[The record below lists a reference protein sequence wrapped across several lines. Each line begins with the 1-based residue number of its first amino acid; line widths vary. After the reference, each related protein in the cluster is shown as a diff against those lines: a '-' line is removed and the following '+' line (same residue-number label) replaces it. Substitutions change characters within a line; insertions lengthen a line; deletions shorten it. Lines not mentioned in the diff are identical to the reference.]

1 MSFVATATL
10 IGAGAAVGTSVW
22 GAIRAGKQ
30 ERKAKRQLKRENR
43 KMKELEEMYAN
54 LDTSNPYLNLENTME
69 DLTINQ
75 QQADFER
82 QSFQQTQA
90 NIMSNLRGAA
100 GGSGIAGLAQSL
112 AQQGQIA
119 AQRQSVSIGRQETAN
134 QQAERRMASSIQDKE
149 RQGEVYSRN
158 LIRNQTST
166 LLGMSQRK
174 VAAAGQRKQAA
185 SDAKWNA
192 ISSGKNNAASMV
204 AGFGDPTTIKP
215 GGIPGGTGAGTGDQL
230 ANIASN
236 MATNTGGAP
245 TTQANP
251 GYQWVQ
257 VPINQNQGTL
267 GDVQPGADYD
277 WGDLSIY
284 E

>member
-119 AQRQSVSIGRQETAN
+119 AQQSSATIGAQEAAN
-134 QQAERRMASSIQDKE
+134 QTFRQQEAGRLQSLEREGDVYYRDLE
-149 RQGEVYSRN
+149 RQQVG
-158 LIRNQTST
+158 T
-166 LLGMSQRK
+166 LLGMSQAET
-174 VAAAGQRKQAA
+174 AAFGHARAQATQ
-185 SDAKWNA
+185 DKFDA
-192 ISSGKNNAASMV
+192 ISSGVGGMVNIGV
-204 AGFGDPTTIKP
+204 AGLEAGVFDKP
-215 GGIPGGTGAGTGDQL
+215 
-230 ANIASN
+230 
-236 MATNTGGAP
+236 
-245 TTQANP
+245 
-251 GYQWVQ
+251 V
-257 VPINQNQGTL
+257 
-267 GDVQPGADYD
+267 
-277 WGDLSIY
+277 
-284 E
+284 